1 MIRMVYNFKLADIGE
16 GIVEGEVSKWYI
28 KVGDVVKENQPLVE
42 IITEKVT
49 VELPSPADGT
59 IMKIGPDA
67 GKIVK
72 VGEVIVVIDDG
83 KEEDNVRGVSKEEAK
98 VDKKE
103 VIKEEIKSKKVI
115 ATPAVKRLAKEMGID
130 ITKVVATGEDG
141 KITEKD
147 VKLYSKLEVQS
158 NEERIAFRGT
168 RKTIAERL
176 AKSSDRV
183 VQAWIMEEIDM
194 TEVTEL
200 KNRLKESSS
209 EDIKLTYMP
218 FFVKAVIRSLKS
230 SPRINASLDEETED
244 IVIKKDY
251 NIGIATD
258 TEQGL
263 IVPVIKKAQ
272 DKNIKEIAKEI
283 EKLSI
288 EAKSGK
294 LGLEDTQGGTF
305 TITNIGAIGGIS
317 SIPIVNYPEVAILAI
332 NKIMKKVVHWEGNIV
347 TRDRVYLSLS
357 FDHRVLDGADVARFL
372 NSIRKCLED
381 PESLMK
387 DEQS

>member
-1 MIRMVYNFKLADIGE
+1 MVYNFKLADIGE
-16 GIVEGEVSKWYI
+16 GIVEGEVSKWYV

-59 IMKIGPDA
+59 ITKIGPDA

-83 KEEDNVRGVSKEEAK
+83 KEGKGIEESSEDVIEVE
-98 VDKKE
+98 KKDIIIE
-103 VIKEEIKSKKVI
+103 KNKSNKII
-115 ATPAVKRLAKEMGID
+115 ATPAVKRLAKEMGVD
-130 ITKVVATGEDG
+130 INRVVGTEENGR
-141 KITEKD
+141 ITEKD

-168 RKTIAERL
+168 RRTIAERL
-176 AKSSDRV
+176 SESSNRV

-194 TEVTEL
+194 TNVTEL
-200 KNRLKESSS
+200 KNKLKETSS
-209 EDIKLTYMP
+209 EEIKLTYMP

-230 SPRINASLDEETED
+230 SPRINASLDEEKED

-263 IVPVIKKAQ
+263 LVPVIKKAQ
-272 DKNIKEIAKEI
+272 DKDITTIAKEI
-283 EKLSI
+283 EELSR
-288 EAKSGK
+288 EAKTGE
-294 LGLEDTQGGTF
+294 LELADTQGGTF

-332 NKIMKKVVHWEGNIV
+332 NKIMKKVVLWEGEIV
-347 TRDRVYLSLS
+347 ARDRVYLSLS

-372 NSIRKCLED
+372 NSIRKCLEE

-387 DEQS
+387 DEQT

>member
-1 MIRMVYNFKLADIGE
+1 MVYNFKLADIGE
-16 GIVEGEVSKWYI
+16 GIVEGEVSKWHV
-28 KVGDVVKENQPLVE
+28 KVGDIVKENQPLVE

-49 VELPSPADGT
+49 VELPSPAKGVIT
-59 IMKIGPDA
+59 KIGPDV
-67 GKIVK
+67 GMIVK
-72 VGEVIVVIDDG
+72 VGETVVIIDDG
-83 KEEDNVRGVSKEEAK
+83 KEENNEIIEETQQTEEKQKDKLVKLKEK
-98 VDKKE
+98 QQ
-103 VIKEEIKSKKVI
+103 IRRII

-130 ITKVVATGEDG
+130 INQVKGTEEDG
-141 KITEKD
+141 RITEKD
-147 VKLYSKLEVQS
+147 VKLHSKLNVQS

-176 AKSSDRV
+176 SKASDRV

-194 TEVTEL
+194 TKVTEL
-200 KNRLKESSS
+200 KNKLKESNSN
-209 EDIKLTYMP
+209 DIKLTYMP
-218 FFVKAVIRSLKS
+218 FFVKAVIKSLESNK
-230 SPRINASLDEETED
+230 RINASLDEETED

-272 DKNIKEIAKEI
+272 NKSISEIAKEI
-283 EKLSI
+283 EKLSK

-294 LGLEDTQGGTF
+294 LEIENTKGGTF

-332 NKIMKKVVHWEGNIV
+332 NKIMKKVVSWEDKIV
-347 TRDRVYLSLS
+347 VRDRVYLSLS

-372 NSIRKCLED
+372 NSIRKYLEE
-381 PESLMK
+381 PESLIK
-387 DEQS
+387 E

>member
-1 MIRMVYNFKLADIGE
+1 MVYNFKLADIGE
-16 GIVEGEVSKWYI
+16 GIVEGEVSKWYV
-28 KVGDVVKENQPLVE
+28 KVGDIVKENQPLVE

-59 IMKIGPDA
+59 IMKIGPEA

-83 KEEDNVRGVSKEEAK
+83 KEEDDTIEDSNDNVSEVKSK
-98 VDKKE
+98 DI
-103 VIKEEIKSKKVI
+103 IKEIKNKKII
-115 ATPAVKRLAKEMGID
+115 ATPAVKRVAKEMGID
-130 ITKVVATGEDG
+130 INKVVGTGEDG
-141 KITEKD
+141 RITEKD

-168 RKTIAERL
+168 RKTIAERS
-176 AKSSDRV
+176 AKASNRV

-194 TEVTEL
+194 TRVTEL
-200 KNRLKESSS
+200 KDKLKKSST

-230 SPRINASLDEETED
+230 NPRINASLDEESEA

-263 IVPVIKKAQ
+263 VVPVIKKAQ
-272 DKNIKEIAKEI
+272 DKDITEIAKEI
-283 EKLSI
+283 EELSL

-294 LGLEDTQGGTF
+294 LNLEDTQGGTF

-317 SIPIVNYPEVAILAI
+317 SIPIVNYPEAAILAI
-332 NKIMKKVVHWEGNIV
+332 NKIMKKVVLWEGEIV
-347 TRDRVYLSLS
+347 ARDRVYLSLS
-357 FDHRVLDGADVARFL
+357 FDHRLLDGADVARFL

>member
-1 MIRMVYNFKLADIGE
+1 MVYNFKLADIGE
-16 GIVEGEVSKWYI
+16 GIVEGEVSKWYV
-28 KVGDVVKENQPLVE
+28 KVGDIVKENQPLVE

-59 IMKIGPDA
+59 IIKIGPEA
-67 GKIVK
+67 GKIAK

-83 KEEDNVRGVSKEEAK
+83 KEEDNVKEGLKEETK

-103 VIKEEIKSKKVI
+103 VIKEEIKNKKVI

-130 ITKVVATGEDG
+130 ITKVVPTGENG
-141 KITEKD
+141 RITEKD

-168 RKTIAERL
+168 RRTIAERL

-218 FFVKAVIRSLKS
+218 FFVKAVIKSLKS

-272 DKNIKEIAKEI
+272 DKDIKEIAKEI
-283 EKLSI
+283 EELSI

-332 NKIMKKVVHWEGNIV
+332 NKIMKKVVHWEGKIV
-347 TRDRVYLSLS
+347 VRDRVYLSLS

-372 NSIRKCLED
+372 NSIRKCLEN

>member
-1 MIRMVYNFKLADIGE
+1 MVYNFKLADIGE
-16 GIVEGEVSKWYI
+16 GIVEGEVSRWYV

-59 IMKIGPDA
+59 ITKIGPDV

-83 KEEDNVRGVSKEEAK
+83 KEDKGIEESSEDVIEVE
-98 VDKKE
+98 KKDIIIE
-103 VIKEEIKSKKVI
+103 KNKSNKII
-115 ATPAVKRLAKEMGID
+115 ATLAVKRLAKEMGVD
-130 ITKVVATGEDG
+130 INRVVGTEEEGR
-141 KITEKD
+141 ITEKD
-147 VKLYSKLEVQS
+147 VKSYSKLEVQS

-168 RKTIAERL
+168 RRTIAERL
-176 AKSSDRV
+176 SKSSDRV

-194 TEVTEL
+194 TNVTKLKNEL
-200 KNRLKESSS
+200 KETST
-209 EDIKLTYMP
+209 EEIKLTYMP

-230 SPRINASLDEETED
+230 SPRINASLDEEKED

-263 IVPVIKKAQ
+263 LVPVIKKAQ
-272 DKNIKEIAKEI
+272 DKDIITIAKEI
-283 EKLSI
+283 EELSR
-288 EAKSGK
+288 EAKKGE
-294 LGLEDTQGGTF
+294 LELADTQGGTF

-332 NKIMKKVVHWEGNIV
+332 NKIMKKVVLWEGEIV
-347 TRDRVYLSLS
+347 ARDRVYLSLS

-372 NSIRKCLED
+372 NSIRKYIEE

-387 DEQS
+387 DEQT

>member
-1 MIRMVYNFKLADIGE
+1 MVYNFKLADIGE
-16 GIVEGEVSKWYI
+16 GIVEGEVSKWYV

-59 IMKIGPDA
+59 IMKIGPEA
-67 GKIVK
+67 GKIAK

-83 KEEDNVRGVSKEEAK
+83 KEDDNVKDGAKEETR

-103 VIKEEIKSKKVI
+103 IIKEEIKSRKVI

-141 KITEKD
+141 RITEKD
-147 VKLYSKLEVQS
+147 VKVYSKLEVQS

-194 TEVTEL
+194 TKVTEL
-200 KNRLKESSS
+200 KNKLKESSS

>member
-1 MIRMVYNFKLADIGE
+1 MVYNFKLADIGE
-16 GIVEGEVSKWYI
+16 GIVEGEVSRWYV

-59 IMKIGPDA
+59 ITKIGPDA

-83 KEEDNVRGVSKEEAK
+83 KEDKGIEESSEDVIEVE
-98 VDKKE
+98 KKDIIIE
-103 VIKEEIKSKKVI
+103 KNKSNKII
-115 ATPAVKRLAKEMGID
+115 ATPAVKRLAKEMGVD
-130 ITKVVATGEDG
+130 INRVVGTKEEGR
-141 KITEKD
+141 ITEKD

-168 RKTIAERL
+168 RRTIAERL
-176 AKSSDRV
+176 SKSSDRV

-194 TEVTEL
+194 TNVTKLKNEL
-200 KNRLKESSS
+200 KETST
-209 EDIKLTYMP
+209 EEIKLTYMP

-230 SPRINASLDEETED
+230 SPRINASLDEEKED

-263 IVPVIKKAQ
+263 LVPVIKKAQ
-272 DKNIKEIAKEI
+272 DKDIITIAKEI
-283 EKLSI
+283 EELSR
-288 EAKSGK
+288 EAKKGE
-294 LGLEDTQGGTF
+294 LELADTQGGTF

-332 NKIMKKVVHWEGNIV
+332 NKIMKKVVLWEGEIV
-347 TRDRVYLSLS
+347 ARDRVYLSLS

-372 NSIRKCLED
+372 NSIRKYIEE

-387 DEQS
+387 DEQT

>member
-1 MIRMVYNFKLADIGE
+1 MVYNFKLADIGE
-16 GIVEGEVSKWYI
+16 GIVEGEVSKWYV

-59 IMKIGPDA
+59 IMKIGPEA
-67 GKIVK
+67 GKIAK

-83 KEEDNVRGVSKEEAK
+83 KEDDNVKDGAKEETR

-103 VIKEEIKSKKVI
+103 IIKEEIKSRKVI

-141 KITEKD
+141 RITEKD
-147 VKLYSKLEVQS
+147 VKVYSKLEVQS

-194 TEVTEL
+194 TKVTEL
-200 KNRLKESSS
+200 KNKLKESSS

-347 TRDRVYLSLS
+347 TRDRVYVSLS

>member
-1 MIRMVYNFKLADIGE
+1 MVYNFKLADIGE
-16 GIVEGEVSKWYI
+16 GIVEGEVSRWYV

-59 IMKIGPDA
+59 IIKIGPDV

-83 KEEDNVRGVSKEEAK
+83 KEDKGIEESSEDVIEVE
-98 VDKKE
+98 KKDIIIE
-103 VIKEEIKSKKVI
+103 KNKSNKII
-115 ATPAVKRLAKEMGID
+115 ATLAVKRLAKEMGVD
-130 ITKVVATGEDG
+130 INRVVGTEEEGR
-141 KITEKD
+141 ITEKD
-147 VKLYSKLEVQS
+147 VKSYSKLEVQS

-168 RKTIAERL
+168 RRTIAERL
-176 AKSSDRV
+176 SKSSDRV

-194 TEVTEL
+194 TNVTKLKNEL
-200 KNRLKESSS
+200 KETST
-209 EDIKLTYMP
+209 EEIKLTYMP

-230 SPRINASLDEETED
+230 SPRINASLDEEKED

-263 IVPVIKKAQ
+263 LVPVIKKAQ
-272 DKNIKEIAKEI
+272 DKDIITIAKEI
-283 EKLSI
+283 EELSR
-288 EAKSGK
+288 EAKKGE
-294 LGLEDTQGGTF
+294 LELADTQGGTF

-332 NKIMKKVVHWEGNIV
+332 NKIMKKVVLWEGEIV
-347 TRDRVYLSLS
+347 ARDRVYLSLS

-372 NSIRKCLED
+372 NSIRKYIEE

-387 DEQS
+387 DEQT

>member
-1 MIRMVYNFKLADIGE
+1 MVYNFKLVDIGE
-16 GIVEGEVSKWYI
+16 GIVEGEVSKWYV
-28 KVGDVVKENQPLVE
+28 KVGDIVKENQPLVE

-59 IMKIGPDA
+59 ITKIGPDA

-83 KEEDNVRGVSKEEAK
+83 KEDRDIEESSKDVIEVEKEDIIIEKN
-98 VDKKE
+98 
-103 VIKEEIKSKKVI
+103 KSKKII
-115 ATPAVKRLAKEMGID
+115 ATPAVKRLAREMGVD
-130 ITKVVATGEDG
+130 INRVAGTEKEGR
-141 KITEKD
+141 ITEKD

-168 RKTIAERL
+168 RRTIAERL
-176 AKSSDRV
+176 SKSSDRV

-194 TEVTEL
+194 TNVTEL
-200 KNRLKESSS
+200 KNKLKETST

-230 SPRINASLDEETED
+230 SPRINASLDEEKED

-263 IVPVIKKAQ
+263 LVPVIKRAQ
-272 DKNIKEIAKEI
+272 DKDITTIAKEI
-283 EKLSI
+283 EKLSR
-288 EAKSGK
+288 EAKEGE
-294 LGLEDTQGGTF
+294 LELEDTQGGTF

-332 NKIMKKVVHWEGNIV
+332 NKIMKKVVLWEGEIV
-347 TRDRVYLSLS
+347 ARDRVYLSLS

-372 NSIRKCLED
+372 NSIRKCLEE

-387 DEQS
+387 DEQT

>member
-1 MIRMVYNFKLADIGE
+1 MVYNFKLADIGE
-16 GIVEGEVSKWYI
+16 GIVEGEVSRWYV

-59 IMKIGPDA
+59 ITKIGPDA

-83 KEEDNVRGVSKEEAK
+83 KEDKGIEESSEDVIEV
-98 VDKKE
+98 KKKDIIIE
-103 VIKEEIKSKKVI
+103 KNKSNKII
-115 ATPAVKRLAKEMGID
+115 ATPAVKRLAREMGVD
-130 ITKVVATGEDG
+130 INRVVGTEEEGR
-141 KITEKD
+141 ITEKD

-168 RKTIAERL
+168 RRTIAERL
-176 AKSSDRV
+176 SESSNRV

-194 TEVTEL
+194 TNVTEL
-200 KNRLKESSS
+200 KNKLKETST
-209 EDIKLTYMP
+209 EEIKLTYMP

-230 SPRINASLDEETED
+230 SPRINASLDEEKED

-263 IVPVIKKAQ
+263 LVPVIKKAQ
-272 DKNIKEIAKEI
+272 DKDITTIAKEI
-283 EKLSI
+283 EKLSR
-288 EAKSGK
+288 EAKKGE
-294 LGLEDTQGGTF
+294 LELEDTQGGTF

-332 NKIMKKVVHWEGNIV
+332 NKIMKKVVLWEGEIV
-347 TRDRVYLSLS
+347 ARDRVYLSLS

-372 NSIRKCLED
+372 NSIRKCLEE

-387 DEQS
+387 DEQT

>member
-1 MIRMVYNFKLADIGE
+1 MVYNFKLADIGE
-16 GIVEGEVSKWYI
+16 GIVEGEVSKWYV

-59 IMKIGPDA
+59 IIKIGPEA
-67 GKIVK
+67 GKIAK

-83 KEEDNVRGVSKEEAK
+83 KEEDVNKEVSIEETK
-98 VDKKE
+98 TEKKE
-103 VIKEEIKSKKVI
+103 LIKEDVKGKKII

-130 ITKVVATGEDG
+130 IGKVVATGEEG
-141 KITEKD
+141 RITEKD
-147 VKLYSKLEVQS
+147 VKLYSKLEIHS

-168 RKTIAERL
+168 RRTIAERL

-194 TEVTEL
+194 TKVTEL
-200 KNRLKESSS
+200 KNKIKESSS
-209 EDIKLTYMP
+209 EEIKLTYMP

-263 IVPVIKKAQ
+263 VVPVIKKAQ
-272 DKNIKEIAKEI
+272 DKNINEIAKEI
-283 EKLSI
+283 EELSI

-294 LGLEDTQGGTF
+294 LELENTQGGTF

-332 NKIMKKVVHWEGNIV
+332 NKIMKKVVHWEGEIV
-347 TRDRVYLSLS
+347 ARDRVYLSLS

>member
-1 MIRMVYNFKLADIGE
+1 MVYNFKLADIGE

-83 KEEDNVRGVSKEEAK
+83 KEEDDVRGVSKEEAK

-147 VKLYSKLEVQS
+147 VKRYSKLEVHS

-200 KNRLKESSS
+200 KNKLKESSS

-272 DKNIKEIAKEI
+272 DKDIKEIAKEI
-283 EKLSI
+283 EELSI

-332 NKIMKKVVHWEGNIV
+332 NKIMKKVVHWEGKIV
-347 TRDRVYLSLS
+347 VRDRVYLSLS

-372 NSIRKCLED
+372 NSIRKCLEN

>member
-1 MIRMVYNFKLADIGE
+1 MVYNFKLADIGE
-16 GIVEGEVSKWYI
+16 GIVEGEVSKWYV

-59 IMKIGPDA
+59 IMKIGPEA
-67 GKIVK
+67 GKIAK

-83 KEEDNVRGVSKEEAK
+83 KEDDNVKDGSKEETR

-103 VIKEEIKSKKVI
+103 IIKEEIKSRKVI

-141 KITEKD
+141 RITEKD
-147 VKLYSKLEVQS
+147 VKVYSKLEVQS

-194 TEVTEL
+194 TKVTEL

>member
-1 MIRMVYNFKLADIGE
+1 MVYNFKLADIGE
-16 GIVEGEVSKWYI
+16 GIVEGEVSKWYV

-59 IMKIGPDA
+59 IMKIGPEA
-67 GKIVK
+67 GKIAK

-83 KEEDNVRGVSKEEAK
+83 KEDDNVKDGAKEETK

-103 VIKEEIKSKKVI
+103 IIKEEIKSRKVI

-141 KITEKD
+141 RITEKD
-147 VKLYSKLEVQS
+147 VKVYSKLEVQS

-194 TEVTEL
+194 TKVTEL

>member
-1 MIRMVYNFKLADIGE
+1 MVYNFKLADIGE
-16 GIVEGEVSKWYI
+16 GIVEGEVSKWYV

-59 IMKIGPDA
+59 IMKIGPEA
-67 GKIVK
+67 GKIAK

-83 KEEDNVRGVSKEEAK
+83 KEDDNVKDGAKEETR

-103 VIKEEIKSKKVI
+103 IIKEEIKSRKVI

-141 KITEKD
+141 RISEKD
-147 VKLYSKLEVQS
+147 VKVYSKLKVQS

-194 TEVTEL
+194 TKVTEL

-347 TRDRVYLSLS
+347 ARDRVYLSLS

>member
-1 MIRMVYNFKLADIGE
+1 MVYNFKLADIGE
-16 GIVEGEVSKWYI
+16 GIVEGEVSKWYV

-59 IMKIGPDA
+59 IMKIGPEA
-67 GKIVK
+67 GKIAK

-83 KEEDNVRGVSKEEAK
+83 KEDDNVKDGAKEETK

-103 VIKEEIKSKKVI
+103 IIKEEIKSRKVI

-141 KITEKD
+141 RITEKD

-168 RKTIAERL
+168 RRTIAERL

-194 TEVTEL
+194 TKVTEL

-283 EKLSI
+283 EELSI

-347 TRDRVYLSLS
+347 ARDRVYLSLS

>member
-1 MIRMVYNFKLADIGE
+1 MVYNFKLADIGE

-59 IMKIGPDA
+59 IMKIGPEA
-67 GKIVK
+67 GKIAK

-83 KEEDNVRGVSKEEAK
+83 KEDDNVKDGAKEETK

-103 VIKEEIKSKKVI
+103 IIKEEIKSRKVI

-141 KITEKD
+141 RITEKD
-147 VKLYSKLEVQS
+147 VKVYSKLEVQS

-194 TEVTEL
+194 TKVTEL
-200 KNRLKESSS
+200 KNSLKESSS
-209 EDIKLTYMP
+209 KDIKLTYMP

-272 DKNIKEIAKEI
+272 DKDIKEIAKEI
-283 EKLSI
+283 EELSI

-332 NKIMKKVVHWEGNIV
+332 NKIMKKVVHWERNIV
-347 TRDRVYLSLS
+347 ARDRVYLSLS

>member
-1 MIRMVYNFKLADIGE
+1 MVYNFKLADIGE
-16 GIVEGEVSKWYI
+16 GIVEGEVSRWYV

-59 IMKIGPDA
+59 ITKIGPDA

-83 KEEDNVRGVSKEEAK
+83 KQDKSIEESSEDVIEVE
-98 VDKKE
+98 KKDIIIE
-103 VIKEEIKSKKVI
+103 KNKSNKII
-115 ATPAVKRLAKEMGID
+115 ATLAVKRLAKEMGVD
-130 ITKVVATGEDG
+130 INRVVGTEEEGR
-141 KITEKD
+141 ITEKD

-168 RKTIAERL
+168 RRTIAERL
-176 AKSSDRV
+176 SKSSDRV

-194 TEVTEL
+194 TNVTKLKNEL
-200 KNRLKESSS
+200 KETST
-209 EDIKLTYMP
+209 EEIKLTYMP

-230 SPRINASLDEETED
+230 SPRINASLDEEKED

-263 IVPVIKKAQ
+263 LVPVIKKAQ
-272 DKNIKEIAKEI
+272 DKDIITIAKEI
-283 EKLSI
+283 EELSR
-288 EAKSGK
+288 EAKKGE
-294 LGLEDTQGGTF
+294 LELADTQGGTF

-332 NKIMKKVVHWEGNIV
+332 NKIMKKVVLWEGEIV
-347 TRDRVYLSLS
+347 ARDRVYLSLS

-372 NSIRKCLED
+372 NSIRKYIEE

-387 DEQS
+387 DEQT

>member
-1 MIRMVYNFKLADIGE
+1 MVYNFKLADIGE
-16 GIVEGEVSKWYI
+16 GIVEGEVSKWHV
-28 KVGDVVKENQPLVE
+28 KVGDIVKENQPLVE

-49 VELPSPADGT
+49 VELPSPAKGVIT
-59 IMKIGPDA
+59 KIGPDV
-67 GKIVK
+67 GMIVK
-72 VGEVIVVIDDG
+72 VGETIVIIDDG
-83 KEEDNVRGVSKEEAK
+83 KEENNEIIEETQQPEEKQKDKLVKLKEK
-98 VDKKE
+98 QQ
-103 VIKEEIKSKKVI
+103 IRRII

-130 ITKVVATGEDG
+130 INQVKGTEEDG
-141 KITEKD
+141 RITEKD
-147 VKLYSKLEVQS
+147 VKLHSKLNVQS

-168 RKTIAERL
+168 RRTIADRL
-176 AKSSDRV
+176 SKASDRV

-194 TEVTEL
+194 TKVTEL
-200 KNRLKESSS
+200 KNKLKESNSN
-209 EDIKLTYMP
+209 DIKLTYMP
-218 FFVKAVIRSLKS
+218 FFVKAVIKSLESNK
-230 SPRINASLDEETED
+230 RINASLDEETED

-272 DKNIKEIAKEI
+272 DKSISEIAKEI
-283 EKLSI
+283 ERLSK

-294 LGLEDTQGGTF
+294 LEIENTKGGTF

-332 NKIMKKVVHWEGNIV
+332 NKIMKKVVSWEDKIV
-347 TRDRVYLSLS
+347 VRDRVYLSLS

-372 NSIRKCLED
+372 NSIRKYLEE
-381 PESLMK
+381 PESLI
-387 DEQS
+387 EE

>member
-1 MIRMVYNFKLADIGE
+1 MVYNFKLADIGE
-16 GIVEGEVSKWYI
+16 GIVEGEVSKWYV

-59 IMKIGPDA
+59 IMKIGPEA
-67 GKIVK
+67 GKIAK

-83 KEEDNVRGVSKEEAK
+83 KEDDNVKDGAKEETR

-103 VIKEEIKSKKVI
+103 IIKEEIKSRKVI

-141 KITEKD
+141 RITEKD
-147 VKLYSKLEVQS
+147 VKVYSKLEVQS

-332 NKIMKKVVHWEGNIV
+332 NKIMKKVVHWEGDIV

>member
-1 MIRMVYNFKLADIGE
+1 MVYNFKLADIGE
-16 GIVEGEVSKWYI
+16 GIVEGEVSRWYV

-59 IMKIGPDA
+59 ITKIGPDA

-83 KEEDNVRGVSKEEAK
+83 KEDKSIEESSEDVIEVE
-98 VDKKE
+98 KKDIIIE
-103 VIKEEIKSKKVI
+103 KNKSNKII
-115 ATPAVKRLAKEMGID
+115 ATPAVKRLAKEMGVD
-130 ITKVVATGEDG
+130 INRVVGTKEEGR
-141 KITEKD
+141 ITEKD

-168 RKTIAERL
+168 RRTIAERL
-176 AKSSDRV
+176 SKSSDRV

-194 TEVTEL
+194 TNVTKLKNEL
-200 KNRLKESSS
+200 KETSAEK
-209 EDIKLTYMP
+209 IKLTYMP

-230 SPRINASLDEETED
+230 SPRINASLDEEKED

-263 IVPVIKKAQ
+263 LVPVIKKAQ
-272 DKNIKEIAKEI
+272 DKDIITIAKEI
-283 EKLSI
+283 EELSR
-288 EAKSGK
+288 EAKKGE
-294 LGLEDTQGGTF
+294 LELADTQGGTF

-332 NKIMKKVVHWEGNIV
+332 NKIMKKVVLWEGEIV
-347 TRDRVYLSLS
+347 ARDRVYLSLS

-372 NSIRKCLED
+372 NSIRKYIEE

-387 DEQS
+387 DEQT

>member
-1 MIRMVYNFKLADIGE
+1 MVYNFKLADIGE
-16 GIVEGEVSKWYI
+16 GIVEGEVSKWYV

-59 IMKIGPDA
+59 IMKIGPEA
-67 GKIVK
+67 GKIAK

-83 KEEDNVRGVSKEEAK
+83 KEDDNVKDGAKEDTK

-103 VIKEEIKSKKVI
+103 VIKEEIKSRKVI

-141 KITEKD
+141 RITEKD
-147 VKLYSKLEVQS
+147 VKVYSKLEVQS

-194 TEVTEL
+194 TKVTEL
-200 KNRLKESSS
+200 KNKLKESSS

-347 TRDRVYLSLS
+347 ARDRVYLSLS

>member
-1 MIRMVYNFKLADIGE
+1 MVYNFKLADIGE
-16 GIVEGEVSKWYI
+16 GIVEGEVSRWYV

-59 IMKIGPDA
+59 ITKIGPDV

-83 KEEDNVRGVSKEEAK
+83 KEDKSIEESSEDVIEVE
-98 VDKKE
+98 KKDIIIE
-103 VIKEEIKSKKVI
+103 KNKSNKII
-115 ATPAVKRLAKEMGID
+115 ATLAVKRLAKEMGVD
-130 ITKVVATGEDG
+130 INRVVGTEEEGR
-141 KITEKD
+141 ITEKD
-147 VKLYSKLEVQS
+147 VKSYSKLEVQS

-168 RKTIAERL
+168 RRTIAERL
-176 AKSSDRV
+176 SKSSDRV

-194 TEVTEL
+194 TNVTKLKNEL
-200 KNRLKESSS
+200 KETST
-209 EDIKLTYMP
+209 EEIKLTYMP

-230 SPRINASLDEETED
+230 SPRINASLDEEKED

-263 IVPVIKKAQ
+263 LVPVIKKAQ
-272 DKNIKEIAKEI
+272 DKDIITIAKEI
-283 EKLSI
+283 EELSR
-288 EAKSGK
+288 EAKKGE
-294 LGLEDTQGGTF
+294 LELADTQGGTF

-332 NKIMKKVVHWEGNIV
+332 NKIMKKVVLWEGEIV
-347 TRDRVYLSLS
+347 ARDRVYLSLS

-372 NSIRKCLED
+372 NSIRKYIEE

-387 DEQS
+387 DEQT

>member
-1 MIRMVYNFKLADIGE
+1 MIKMVYNFKLADIGE
-16 GIVEGEVSKWYI
+16 GIVEGEVSKWYV
-28 KVGDVVKENQPLVE
+28 KVGDVVKENHPLVE

-59 IMKIGPDA
+59 IMKIGPEA
-67 GKIVK
+67 GKIAK

-83 KEEDNVRGVSKEEAK
+83 KEDDNVKDGAKEETR

-103 VIKEEIKSKKVI
+103 IIKEEIKSRKVI

-141 KITEKD
+141 RITEKD
-147 VKLYSKLEVQS
+147 VKVYSKLEVQS

-194 TEVTEL
+194 TKVTEL

-347 TRDRVYLSLS
+347 ARDRVYLSLS

>member
-1 MIRMVYNFKLADIGE
+1 MVYNFKLADIGE
-16 GIVEGEVSKWYI
+16 GIVEGEVSKWHV
-28 KVGDVVKENQPLVE
+28 KVGDIVKENQPLVE

-49 VELPSPADGT
+49 VELPSPAKGVIT
-59 IMKIGPDA
+59 KIGPDV
-67 GKIVK
+67 GMIVK
-72 VGEVIVVIDDG
+72 VGETVVIIDDG
-83 KEEDNVRGVSKEEAK
+83 KEENNEIIEETQQTEEKQKDKLVKLKEK
-98 VDKKE
+98 QQ
-103 VIKEEIKSKKVI
+103 IRRII

-130 ITKVVATGEDG
+130 INQVKGTEEDG
-141 KITEKD
+141 RITEKD
-147 VKLYSKLEVQS
+147 VKLHSKLNVQS

-176 AKSSDRV
+176 SKASDRV

-194 TEVTEL
+194 TKVTEL
-200 KNRLKESSS
+200 KNKLKESNSN
-209 EDIKLTYMP
+209 DIKLTYMP
-218 FFVKAVIRSLKS
+218 FFVKAVIKSLKS
-230 SPRINASLDEETED
+230 NKRINASLDEETED

-272 DKNIKEIAKEI
+272 NKSISEIAKEI
-283 EKLSI
+283 EKLSK

-294 LGLEDTQGGTF
+294 LEIEDTKGGTF

-332 NKIMKKVVHWEGNIV
+332 NKIMKKVVSWEDKIV
-347 TRDRVYLSLS
+347 VRDRVYLSLS

-372 NSIRKCLED
+372 NSIRKYLEE
-381 PESLMK
+381 PESLIK
-387 DEQS
+387 E

>member
-1 MIRMVYNFKLADIGE
+1 MVYNFKLADIGE
-16 GIVEGEVSKWYI
+16 GIVEGEVSKWYV

-59 IMKIGPDA
+59 IMKIGPEA
-67 GKIVK
+67 GKIAK

-83 KEEDNVRGVSKEEAK
+83 KEDDNVKDGAKEDTK

-103 VIKEEIKSKKVI
+103 VIKEEIKSRKVI

-141 KITEKD
+141 RITEKD
-147 VKLYSKLEVQS
+147 VKVYSKLEVQS

-194 TEVTEL
+194 TKVTEL

-283 EKLSI
+283 EELSI

-347 TRDRVYLSLS
+347 ARDRVYLSLS

>member
-1 MIRMVYNFKLADIGE
+1 MVYNFKLADIGE

-115 ATPAVKRLAKEMGID
+115 ATPAVKRLAKEMGIA

-200 KNRLKESSS
+200 KNKLKESSS
-209 EDIKLTYMP
+209 DDIKLTYMP

-272 DKNIKEIAKEI
+272 DKDIKKIAKEI
-283 EKLSI
+283 EELSI

-332 NKIMKKVVHWEGNIV
+332 NKIMKKVVHWEGKIV
-347 TRDRVYLSLS
+347 VRDRVYLSLS

-372 NSIRKCLED
+372 NSIRKCLEN

>member
-1 MIRMVYNFKLADIGE
+1 MVYNFKLADIGE
-16 GIVEGEVSKWYI
+16 GIVEGEVSKWYV

-49 VELPSPADGT
+49 VELPSPANGT
-59 IMKIGPDA
+59 IIKIGPEA
-67 GKIVK
+67 GKIAK

-83 KEEDNVRGVSKEEAK
+83 KEDDNVKDGAKEETR

-103 VIKEEIKSKKVI
+103 IIKEEIKSRKVI

-141 KITEKD
+141 RITEKD
-147 VKLYSKLEVQS
+147 VKVYSKLEVQS

-194 TEVTEL
+194 TKVTEL

-347 TRDRVYLSLS
+347 ARDRVYLSLS

>member
-1 MIRMVYNFKLADIGE
+1 MVYNFKLADIGE
-16 GIVEGEVSKWYI
+16 GIAEGEVSKWYI

-83 KEEDNVRGVSKEEAK
+83 KEEDDVRGVSKEEAK

-272 DKNIKEIAKEI
+272 DKDIKEIAKEI
-283 EKLSI
+283 EELSI

-332 NKIMKKVVHWEGNIV
+332 NKIMKKVVHWEGKIV
-347 TRDRVYLSLS
+347 VRDRVYLSLS

-372 NSIRKCLED
+372 NSIRKCLEN

>member
-1 MIRMVYNFKLADIGE
+1 MVYNFKLADIGE
-16 GIVEGEVSKWYI
+16 GIVEGEVSKWYV

-59 IMKIGPDA
+59 ITKIGPDA

-83 KEEDNVRGVSKEEAK
+83 KEDKGIEKSSEDVIEVE
-98 VDKKE
+98 KKDIIIE
-103 VIKEEIKSKKVI
+103 KNKSNKII
-115 ATPAVKRLAKEMGID
+115 ATPAVKRLAKEMGVD
-130 ITKVVATGEDG
+130 INRVVGTEEEGR
-141 KITEKD
+141 ITEKD

-168 RKTIAERL
+168 RRTIAERL
-176 AKSSDRV
+176 SESSDRV

-194 TEVTEL
+194 TNVTEL
-200 KNRLKESSS
+200 KNKLKETSS
-209 EDIKLTYMP
+209 EEIKLTYMP

-230 SPRINASLDEETED
+230 SPRINASLDEEKED

-263 IVPVIKKAQ
+263 LVPVIKKAQ
-272 DKNIKEIAKEI
+272 DKDITTIAKEI
-283 EKLSI
+283 EELSR
-288 EAKSGK
+288 EAKTGE
-294 LGLEDTQGGTF
+294 LELADTQGGTF

-332 NKIMKKVVHWEGNIV
+332 NKIMKKVVLWEGEIV
-347 TRDRVYLSLS
+347 ARDRVYLSLS

-372 NSIRKCLED
+372 NSIRKCLEE

-387 DEQS
+387 DEQT

>member
-1 MIRMVYNFKLADIGE
+1 MVYNFKLADIGE
-16 GIVEGEVSKWYI
+16 GIVEGEVSRWYV

-59 IMKIGPDA
+59 ITKIGPDA

-83 KEEDNVRGVSKEEAK
+83 KEDKGIEESSEDVIEV
-98 VDKKE
+98 KKKDIIIE
-103 VIKEEIKSKKVI
+103 KNKSNKII
-115 ATPAVKRLAKEMGID
+115 ATPAVKRLAREMGVD
-130 ITKVVATGEDG
+130 INRVVGTEEEGR
-141 KITEKD
+141 ITEKD

-176 AKSSDRV
+176 SKSSDRV

-194 TEVTEL
+194 TNVTEL
-200 KNRLKESSS
+200 KNKLKETST
-209 EDIKLTYMP
+209 EEIKLTYMP

-230 SPRINASLDEETED
+230 SPRINASLDEEKED

-263 IVPVIKKAQ
+263 LVPVIKKAQ
-272 DKNIKEIAKEI
+272 DKDITTIAKEI
-283 EKLSI
+283 EKLSR
-288 EAKSGK
+288 EAKKGE
-294 LGLEDTQGGTF
+294 LELADTQGGTF

-332 NKIMKKVVHWEGNIV
+332 NKIMKKVVLWEGEIV
-347 TRDRVYLSLS
+347 ARDRVYLSLS

-372 NSIRKCLED
+372 NSIRKCLEE

-387 DEQS
+387 DEQT

>member
-1 MIRMVYNFKLADIGE
+1 MVYNFKLADIGE
-16 GIVEGEVSKWYI
+16 GIVEGEVSRWYV

-59 IMKIGPDA
+59 ITKIGPDA

-83 KEEDNVRGVSKEEAK
+83 KEDKSIEESSEDVIEVE
-98 VDKKE
+98 KKDIIIE
-103 VIKEEIKSKKVI
+103 KNKSNKII
-115 ATPAVKRLAKEMGID
+115 ATPAVKRLAKEMGVD
-130 ITKVVATGEDG
+130 INRVVGTKEEGR
-141 KITEKD
+141 ITEKD
-147 VKLYSKLEVQS
+147 VKSYSKLEVQS

-168 RKTIAERL
+168 RRTIAERL
-176 AKSSDRV
+176 SKSSDRV

-194 TEVTEL
+194 TNVTKLKNEL
-200 KNRLKESSS
+200 KETST
-209 EDIKLTYMP
+209 EEIKLTYMP

-230 SPRINASLDEETED
+230 SPRINASLDEEKED

-263 IVPVIKKAQ
+263 LVPVIKKAQ
-272 DKNIKEIAKEI
+272 DKDIITIAKEI
-283 EKLSI
+283 EELSR
-288 EAKSGK
+288 EAKKGE
-294 LGLEDTQGGTF
+294 LELADTQGGTF

-332 NKIMKKVVHWEGNIV
+332 NKIMKKVVLWEGEIV
-347 TRDRVYLSLS
+347 ARDRVYLSLS

-372 NSIRKCLED
+372 NSIRKYIEE

-387 DEQS
+387 DEQT

>member
-1 MIRMVYNFKLADIGE
+1 MVYNFKLADIGE

-83 KEEDNVRGVSKEEAK
+83 KEEDDVRGVSKEEAK

-147 VKLYSKLEVQS
+147 VKRYSKLEVHS

-272 DKNIKEIAKEI
+272 DKDIKKIAKEI
-283 EKLSI
+283 EELSI

-332 NKIMKKVVHWEGNIV
+332 NKIMKKVVHWEGKIV
-347 TRDRVYLSLS
+347 VRDRVYLSLS

-372 NSIRKCLED
+372 NSIRKCLEN

>member
-1 MIRMVYNFKLADIGE
+1 MVYNFKLADIGE
-16 GIVEGEVSKWYI
+16 GIVEGEVSRWYV

-59 IMKIGPDA
+59 ITKIGPDA

-83 KEEDNVRGVSKEEAK
+83 KEDKGIEESSEDVIEV
-98 VDKKE
+98 KKKDIIIE
-103 VIKEEIKSKKVI
+103 KNKSNKII
-115 ATPAVKRLAKEMGID
+115 ATPAVKRLAKEMGVD
-130 ITKVVATGEDG
+130 INRVVGTEEEGR
-141 KITEKD
+141 ITEKD

-168 RKTIAERL
+168 RRTIAERL
-176 AKSSDRV
+176 SKSSDRV

-194 TEVTEL
+194 TNVTEL
-200 KNRLKESSS
+200 KNKLKETST
-209 EDIKLTYMP
+209 EEIKLTYMP

-230 SPRINASLDEETED
+230 SPRINASLDEEKED

-263 IVPVIKKAQ
+263 LVPVIKKAQ
-272 DKNIKEIAKEI
+272 DKDITTIAKEI
-283 EKLSI
+283 EKLSR
-288 EAKSGK
+288 EAKKGE
-294 LGLEDTQGGTF
+294 LELADTQGGTF

-332 NKIMKKVVHWEGNIV
+332 NKIMKKVVLWEGEIV
-347 TRDRVYLSLS
+347 ARDRVYLSLS

-372 NSIRKCLED
+372 NSIRKCLEE

-387 DEQS
+387 DEQT

>member
-1 MIRMVYNFKLADIGE
+1 MVYNFKLADIGE

-83 KEEDNVRGVSKEEAK
+83 KEEDDVRGVSKEEAK

-200 KNRLKESSS
+200 KSRLKESSS

-272 DKNIKEIAKEI
+272 DKDIKEIAKEI
-283 EKLSI
+283 EELSI

-332 NKIMKKVVHWEGNIV
+332 NKIMKKVVHWEGKIV
-347 TRDRVYLSLS
+347 VRDRVYLSLS

-372 NSIRKCLED
+372 NSIRKCLEN

>member
-1 MIRMVYNFKLADIGE
+1 MVYNFKLADIGE

-147 VKLYSKLEVQS
+147 VKRYSKLEVHS

-272 DKNIKEIAKEI
+272 DKDIKEIAKEI
-283 EKLSI
+283 EELSI

-332 NKIMKKVVHWEGNIV
+332 NKIMKKVVHWEGKIV
-347 TRDRVYLSLS
+347 VRDRVYLSLS

-372 NSIRKCLED
+372 NSIRKCLEN